1 MDPGRFNRRA
11 VVMRRAVVT
20 DADGDVVGAGDCE
33 PVMILWAS
41 YRPQGAREAAQG
53 GRAQNVETGT
63 LTICDSAQARPS
75 RPGTASRCRPG
86 ISASPASTCRT
97 GAGAMREI
105 G

>member
-1 MDPGRFNRRA
+1 
-11 VVMRRAVVT
+11 MRRAVVT

-75 RPGTASRCRPG
+75 RPGDRIALQGRDFG
-86 ISASPASTCRT
+86 I
-97 GAGAMREI
+97 AGIDLPDRRSGTIQLAI
-105 G
+105 ATDLADA